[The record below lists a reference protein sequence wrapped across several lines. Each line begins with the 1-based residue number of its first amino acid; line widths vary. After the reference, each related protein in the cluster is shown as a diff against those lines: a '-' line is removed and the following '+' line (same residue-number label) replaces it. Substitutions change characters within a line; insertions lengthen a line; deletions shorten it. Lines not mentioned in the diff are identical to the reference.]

1 MAAQTAGMPPPW
13 AIPAL
18 QWLLVQLV
26 TGLTIAFAPAHSPA
40 RPTAAVAVVALAAAV
55 QQQALQAF
63 VGIRFGGPIVAM
75 CWVNVLNAFDLLL
88 LSRASHDAQ
97 VAWEAKKTREKTK
110 HVSLFRRVI
119 WGINTVFNYRRIDTP
134 WQIDQLPAFDDA
146 DPDDVPTRLRYVGV
160 TAVKIVL
167 ALVAVQ
173 MFTIDADEMY
183 VADAVAMLP
192 TGARTVLLPGAAARR
207 VLVQSLF
214 TVSFGVI
221 CRAAI
226 LAGYS
231 SYAMLVVALGF
242 YEPVEWP
249 PIAGSLTGAWTLRRL
264 WSRTWHQIFRQTVV
278 SNGNFIASVLGIPS
292 SSTWVCY
299 IRLAF
304 AFAVSGLVHL
314 GMDLAFGVPL
324 AQSGAMVFFG
334 LQAVGIVVENTFQH
348 VFRNT
353 INGMSPGW
361 RRALGY
367 MWVVVF
373 LLWTTPV
380 WVNPLVHQLHRDG
393 VRAFSPFLCF
403 RGGSWLL

>member
-1 MAAQTAGMPPPW
+1 MAVQTAGMPPPW

-26 TGLTIAFAPAHSPA
+26 TGLTIALAPAHSPA

-55 QQQALQAF
+55 QQHAIQQAF
-63 VGIRFGGPIVAM
+63 AGIRIGGPIVAM

-88 LSRASHDAQ
+88 LSHASHDAQ

-110 HVSLFRRVI
+110 HRSWFRRVV

-134 WQIDQLPAFDDA
+134 WQIDQLPAFDAA
-146 DPDDVPTRLRYVGV
+146 DPDYVPSRLRYVGRA
-160 TAVKIVL
+160 AVKVVL

-173 MFTIDADEMY
+173 MFTVEADEMY

-192 TGARTVLLPGAAARR
+192 TGVRAVLLPGWGEGTAKRL
-207 VLVQSLF
+207 LVQSLF

-249 PIAGSLTGAWTLRRL
+249 PIAGSLTEAWTLRRL
-264 WSRTWHQIFRQTVV
+264 WSYVIFF
-278 SNGNFIASVLGIPS
+278 S
-292 SSTWVCY
+292 
-299 IRLAF
+299 
-304 AFAVSGLVHL
+304 
-314 GMDLAFGVPL
+314 
-324 AQSGAMVFFG
+324 FF
-334 LQAVGIVVENTFQH
+334 LSLNTFRSQAGGREH
-348 VFRNT
+348 V
-353 INGMSPGW
+353 
-361 RRALGY
+361 A
-367 MWVVVF
+367 
-373 LLWTTPV
+373 
-380 WVNPLVHQLHRDG
+380 DK
-393 VRAFSPFLCF
+393 VR
-403 RGGSWLL
+403 